1 MQFDLP
7 LGECANTQVNL
18 ELSVGCT
25 ETNKTLKC
33 INPTEA
39 RLQLVDVAELLIHT
53 QTEAH
58 HLLAS
63 NRINIEC

>member
-7 LGECANTQVNL
+7 LGECANTLVNL
-18 ELSVGCT
+18 DLSVGST